1 MIRIISLPA
10 LFLSCLLTS
19 FSVEVRFSEKS
30 DFYVIKSKGI
40 GEISA
45 TATAV
50 FASDGKNYRIG
61 TSTLPLISE
70 KTSSG
75 VDTPF
80 GRATQIEK
88 FFGKP
93 DAPFQLSLR
102 IKELHDL
109 NAVTI
114 QGYLHNRS
122 EKDLNLTSLEILDA
136 TTGVTKPQIG
146 DPNDWLITP
155 LMQHIDA
162 ETLAQMNGGFNEV
175 GLFVNT
181 KTQKSFLIGP
191 AGPAEAHWRIEVH
204 NQRFKAY
211 AQMDRVLV
219 SPGETRRS
227 EEILLIAEDRE
238 TNIDVW
244 TRWVAITHKARS
256 NKGPVYGWCS
266 WYDRTT
272 KIDEAHIMDVVDTIE
287 KNPNTFGKGIVQID
301 DGYQIMDG
309 IWNGN
314 AKFPS
319 GMARVARRVRQAG
332 MIPGVWFAPL
342 MINPEHPWKKAN
354 PEAIQSNAKGIS
366 SFMNPNPFHP
376 AGANWINPSHPK
388 SKKFLRQVIETARDN
403 GYGYIKIDFNG
414 IGNRFLNPKLTR
426 LQAFRELY
434 TLYRDAAGEDM
445 YILSCLGQPTR
456 GVIGYVDAA
465 RVGPDSHPAH
475 FAHCLESVLRFQI
488 YNRVWWN
495 NDADVSYLD
504 VKLPSRRVGHTP
516 EGIDMWR
523 SWHNTVALT
532 GGTAMI
538 SEPVNKPDAQAVWR
552 NYEIMRPASRENSRL
567 ITLGRSDKN
576 SIFGFSAD
584 RTWGDFAVY
593 NLYNSDKNKSV
604 NITLDFPDA
613 GLPAG
618 IRCAV
623 YNFWENKVVGYA
635 TDSFIGKNIPKNGS
649 LLLRFT
655 PLTGDSPQLV
665 GSNLHLSIGATEIEE
680 VYTTSTSIKIM
691 LSSAGA
697 QTGDL
702 IFYSTKPLEAGST
715 ENCLI
720 SSVQELGDNLWQVSV
735 KERIWDSPQSF
746 VLNINKM

>member
-1 MIRIISLPA
+1 MNITRLPILL
-10 LFLSCLLTS
+10 LFSCLLATLS
-19 FSVEVRFSEKS
+19 GEVNFFPKA
-30 DFYVIKSKGI
+30 DYYTIGLKDI
-40 GEISA
+40 GEITASA
-45 TATAV
+45 NAV
-50 FASDGKNYRIG
+50 FSSEGKNYRMG
-61 TSTLPLISE
+61 TRDLSLRGE
-70 KTSSG
+70 VKTTE
-75 VDTPF
+75 VVTPF
-80 GRATQIEK
+80 GRASQTDRLY
-88 FFGKP
+88 GK
-93 DAPFQLSLR
+93 DGSPFQLTLR
-102 IKELHDL
+102 IKELNDL
-109 NAVTI
+109 HAITI
-114 QGYLHNRS
+114 QGFLHNRS
-122 EKDLNLTSLEILDA
+122 DQDLSLHSLEILDA
-136 TTGVTKPQIG
+136 MSGSAKVELG
-146 DPNDWLITP
+146 DSSDWLITP
-155 LMQHIDA
+155 LMQHNHA
-162 ETLAQMNGGFNEV
+162 ETLALMNGGCNEV

-181 KTQKSFLIGP
+181 INQKSFLIGP
-191 AGPAEAHWRIEVH
+191 AGPAEAHCRVEVRD
-204 NQRFKAY
+204 QKFKAY

-227 EEILLIAEDRE
+227 EEILLIAEDTE
-238 TNIDVW
+238 TNTDIW
-244 TRWVAITHKARS
+244 TRWVAITHKARN
-256 NKGPVYGWCS
+256 NKGPIYGWCS

-272 KIDEAHIMDVVDTIE
+272 KIDEAHVMDVVDTIE

-488 YNRVWWN
+488 FNRVWWN

-504 VKLPSRRVGHTP
+504 VKLPSRRVGQTP
-516 EGIDMWR
+516 EGVDMWR
-523 SWHNTVALT
+523 TWHNTVALT

-567 ITLGRSDKN
+567 LTLGQSDKN

-593 NLYNSDKNKSV
+593 NLYNSDQNKSV
-604 NITLDFPDA
+604 NLTLDFADA

-618 IRCAV
+618 TRCAV

-635 TDSFIGKNIPKNGS
+635 TDSFTGKNIPNNGS

-655 PLTGDSPQLV
+655 PLTGDFPQLV
-665 GSNLHLSIGATEIEE
+665 GSNLHLSIGSTEIEE
-680 VYTTSTSIKIM
+680 IYTTSKSIKIM

-702 IFYSTKPLEAGST
+702 IFYSSKPLEAGVS
-715 ENCLI
+715 ENCSI
-720 SSVQELGDNLWQVSV
+720 SSVQGLGDNLWKVSL
-735 KERIWDSPQSF
+735 KGRIWNTNQSI
-746 VLNINKM
+746 VLINK

>member
-1 MIRIISLPA
+1 MQKLTFLPT
-10 LFLSCLLTS
+10 LFFICLQS
-19 FSVEVRFSEKS
+19 AFSAEVHFSEKA
-30 DFYVIKSKGI
+30 DHYTVKLKDI
-40 GEISA
+40 GEVAAS
-45 TATAV
+45 ATAV
-50 FASDGKNYRIG
+50 FSADGKNFRIG
-61 TSTLPLISE
+61 TRDLPIQGE
-70 KTSSG
+70 VRSSS

-80 GRATQIEK
+80 GQAIQIDRLY
-88 FFGKP
+88 GKD
-93 DAPFQLSLR
+93 DAPYQFTLR
-102 IKELHDL
+102 IRQLIDL
-109 NAVTI
+109 DAI
-114 QGYLHNRS
+114 SFQGFLHNRS
-122 EKDLNLTSLEILDA
+122 GKDLNLTSLEILDA
-136 TTGVTKPQIG
+136 STGVGRPTIG
-146 DPNDWLITP
+146 NLADWLITP
-155 LMQHIDA
+155 LMQHVHA
-162 ETLAQMNGGFNEV
+162 ETLAEMNGGFNEV
-175 GLFVNT
+175 GLFFNT
-181 KTQKSFLIGP
+181 RTQKSFLIGP
-191 AGPAEAHWRIEVH
+191 VGPAEAHCRIEVH

-272 KIDEAHIMDVVDTIE
+272 KIDEAHVMDVVDTIE

-309 IWNGN
+309 TWNGN

-319 GMARVARRVRQAG
+319 GMARVARRIREAG

-414 IGNRFLNPKLTR
+414 IGNRFVNPKLTR

-456 GVIGYVDAA
+456 GVVGFVDAA

-475 FAHCLESVLRFQI
+475 FAHCLKSVLRFQI
-488 YNRVWWN
+488 FNRVWWN

-504 VKLPSRRVGHTP
+504 VKLPSRVVGHTVQGP
-516 EGIDMWR
+516 EMWKT
-523 SWHNTVALT
+523 WHNTVALT

-538 SEPVNKPDAQAVWR
+538 SEPVNQPDAKAVWR
-552 NYEIMRPASRENSRL
+552 NYEIMRPSSRENSRL
-567 ITLGRSDKN
+567 LTLGKSAKN

-593 NLYNSDKNKSV
+593 NLYNSEDNKSAD
-604 NITLDFPDA
+604 ITLDFADA
-613 GLPAG
+613 GLPSG
-618 IRCAV
+618 TRCAV
-623 YNFWENKVVGYA
+623 YDFWENRLLGYA
-635 TDSFIGKNIPKNGS
+635 TDSFTGKNIPPNGS

-655 PLTGDSPQLV
+655 PLAGNYPQVV

-680 VYTTSTSIKIM
+680 VYTTSKSIKLL
-691 LSSAGA
+691 LSDAGA

-702 IFYSTKPLEAGST
+702 IFHSTKNLEAGLT
-715 ENCLI
+715 ENCSI
-720 SSVQELGDNLWQVSV
+720 KSVTNLGDNLWKISVSG
-735 KERIWDSPQSF
+735 RIWNSPQSIT
-746 VLNINKM
+746 LHIK